1 MPNLPQPPTSREKK
15 QNEEHISTE
24 TPVLKKLSEE
34 PDPIFHALEFI
45 VDVKLDCGS
54 KVSSELEKKI
64 QGAGGRTLYR
74 SKGSVTHI
82 VFMKGD
88 AQRAQKMRESGVSV
102 VVPSWVEAA
111 RTLLPTD
118 EYQAELS
125 EARVARSKTYEP
137 DVRNH
142 LQPSDPWFSSS
153 QRDSE
158 QYGES
163 LVRGP
168 KKRARSCTGERSDIL
183 GKERSIVTLGLSGFD
198 HDDKTTMLRIIEAIR
213 KRVISGM
220 ALDGA
225 LGSEKECRVSGR
237 EWDPREERQSCLEGK
252 TVYLDPDL
260 LDPPAATMR
269 KLIIL
274 AGGAVSSRR
283 DTATLHI
290 ASSKV
295 KFGPSRVLGED
306 ATTQIT
312 MSPAQLFDAIEAA
325 LSPTQRPSTDR

>member
-1 MPNLPQPPTSREKK
+1 VKVDTGD
-15 QNEEHISTE
+15 
-24 TPVLKKLSEE
+24 
-34 PDPIFHALEFI
+34 DPSARVTHLVVAKGER
-45 VDVKLDCGS
+45 
-54 KVSSELEKKI
+54 
-64 QGAGGRTLYR
+64 RTL
-74 SKGSVTHI
+74 
-82 VFMKGD
+82 
-88 AQRAQKMRESGVSV
+88 
-102 VVPSWVEAA
+102 
-111 RTLLPTD
+111 
-118 EYQAELS
+118 
-125 EARVARSKTYEP
+125 RVMFA
-137 DVRNH
+137 
-142 LQPSDPWFSSS
+142 
-153 QRDSE
+153 
-158 QYGES
+158 
-163 LVRGP
+163 LVQQSFCVGP
-168 KKRARSCTGERSDIL
+168 EFL
-183 GKERSIVTLGLSGFD
+183 
-198 HDDKTTMLRIIEAIR
+198 
-213 KRVISGM
+213 GM